1 MVAARNADGFDEGVA
16 ISGLMILKGA
26 GMAEEN
32 MTLTELAA
40 TVVGAFVGH
49 NTVAVADLPALIK
62 ATYAA
67 LAGVESGGPT
77 EVADDIQNPT
87 IAQIKK
93 SITPD
98 GLVSF
103 LDGRSYK
110 TLKRHLGTH
119 GLTVEEYKARFGLP
133 AAYPSVAPNYSAAR
147 SAMAKSLGL
156 GQGGR
161 GAKGKSGVAAPKG
174 RAKNSS

>member
-1 MVAARNADGFDEGVA
+1 MAKEN
-16 ISGLMILKGA
+16 ISL
-26 GMAEEN
+26 AE
-32 MTLTELAA
+32 LTA

-49 NTVAVADLPALIK
+49 NAVAVGDIPALIK

-67 LAGVESGGPT
+67 LAGVDSGGVV
-77 EVADDIQNPT
+77 EAAGDIQRPT
-87 IAQIKK
+87 AGQIRK

-103 LDGRSYK
+103 LDGKSYK

-161 GAKGKSGVAAPKG
+161 AAKGKSTVPAPKT
-174 RAKNSS
+174 RAKKST

>member
-1 MVAARNADGFDEGVA
+1 M
-16 ISGLMILKGA
+16 
-26 GMAEEN
+26 
-32 MTLTELAA
+32 
-40 TVVGAFVGH
+40 VGAFVGH
-49 NTVAVADLPALIK
+49 NAVAVADLPALIK

-67 LAGVESGGPT
+67 LAGIDSEIVAEATDDVQKPT
-77 EVADDIQNPT
+77 AG
-87 IAQIKK
+87 QIRK

-103 LDGRSYK
+103 LDGKSYK

-119 GLTVEEYKARFGLP
+119 GLTIEGYKARFGLP
-133 AAYPSVAPNYSAAR
+133 ATYPSVAPNYSAAR

-161 GAKGKSGVAAPKG
+161 GAKGKAAVTAPKA
-174 RAKNSS
+174 RAKKST